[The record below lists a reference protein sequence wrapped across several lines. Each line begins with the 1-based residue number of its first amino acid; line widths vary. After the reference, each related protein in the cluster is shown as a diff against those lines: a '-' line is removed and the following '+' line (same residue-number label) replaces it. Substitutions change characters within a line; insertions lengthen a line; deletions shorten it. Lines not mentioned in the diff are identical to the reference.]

1 MLERVNSSQKIIG
14 HNRFQQKIEELEN
27 FIEKDK
33 KYLVTGGSGFL
44 GIPLVQ
50 YILSCGG
57 QVRVMSRNEG
67 KLVELKE
74 AFSDSINLLSLL

>member
-33 KYLVTGGSGFL
+33 KYKAEQLIEPIKQNTCKNLFLV
-44 GIPLVQ
+44 PL
-50 YILSCGG
+50 
-57 QVRVMSRNEG
+57 
-67 KLVELKE
+67 
-74 AFSDSINLLSLL
+74 